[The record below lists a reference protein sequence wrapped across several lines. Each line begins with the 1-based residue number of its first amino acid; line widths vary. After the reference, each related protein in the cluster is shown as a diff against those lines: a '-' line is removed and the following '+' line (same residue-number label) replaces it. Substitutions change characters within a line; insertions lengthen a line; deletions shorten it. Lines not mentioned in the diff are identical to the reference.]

1 MLFPMLGNNIRLLFR
16 RGGRHRFMLEEAQ
29 DDDGMSSCGHDDD
42 MSALEGDPRAAL
54 MWATARLF
62 EVREITWTPSLMIM
76 LLMRIRASTLPPW
89 TRIPM
94 SRLYQFAALVPIP
107 ANVESIFLILATQ
120 LSAHE
125 VRQYWYCVR
134 RTCLHVGLPVPRR
147 CAVQRQAQAV
157 VCRIGSISSGS

>member
-1 MLFPMLGNNIRLLFR
+1 MKDRGVKLWGWTKKSDLLSSWCRLLIPLMLFLVLGNNIRLLSR

-54 MWATARLF
+54 IWATARLL
-62 EVREITWTPSLMIM
+62 EVREITRTPSLMIM

-94 SRLYQFAALVPIP
+94 SRLYQFAAT
-107 ANVESIFLILATQ
+107 STD
-120 LSAHE
+120 
-125 VRQYWYCVR
+125 
-134 RTCLHVGLPVPRR
+134 TG
-147 CAVQRQAQAV
+147 
-157 VCRIGSISSGS
+157 